1 MKQVAFRPSI
11 LVLSIVVALLIGV
24 VAAGC
29 GGGGKEVA
37 IPLEIQ
43 GGKLTPDAVNV
54 TEGDKVILNIGTDQP
69 GDIRISRLNVTGRME
84 TGQVTELRFTAFIK
98 PYRQDADFSAT
109 GEQQVVVYFTPEAGS
124 ESQIGVIGIKEK

>member
-84 TGQVTELRFTAFIK
+84 PGQVTELRFTAFIT

-109 GEQQVVVYFTPEAGS
+109 GEQQVVVYFIPEAGS